1 MENNNLND
9 FINKNADRH
18 EIFHEGYNRGLR
30 EGFFKAARDI
40 IGIIKILEEIQKEK
54 L

>member
-1 MENNNLND
+1 MEDSSLNN
-9 FINKNADRH
+9 FVNKNADRH

-30 EGFFKAARDI
+30 EGFIKAAQNI
-40 IGIIKILEEIQKEK
+40 IGIIKILEDIQEEN